1 MTDGIVIRFLRPSD
15 LHPQMLAGFQHRQ
28 VISDKWVKDGNGY
41 KWIKTDE
48 IREWDNDKRFWIPG
62 YLMQQIE
69 RGGAAAG
76 AFVNGRMIGF
86 ASLDGILMSRPEKY
100 ANLTMLFI
108 DNRWQRQGIG
118 KKLFQQICRHAKRKG
133 ADRVFISAIPSHDT
147 ISFYFSMGC
156 LDAAYIIGEFV
167 DTDYDRY
174 LEYHLK

>member
-15 LHPQMLAGFQHRQ
+15 LHTQMLAGFQHRQ

-41 KWIKTDE
+41 ELIKTDE
-48 IREWDNDKRFWIPG
+48 IREWDKDKRIWIPG

-69 RGGAAAG
+69 RGGTAAG
-76 AFVNGRMIGF
+76 AFMNGRIIGF

-118 KKLFQQICRHAKRKG
+118 K
-133 ADRVFISAIPSHDT
+133 
-147 ISFYFSMGC
+147 
-156 LDAAYIIGEFV
+156 
-167 DTDYDRY
+167 
-174 LEYHLK
+174 